1 MPGTVFLAGVVA
13 LFVTLAGP
21 LLKPRRYRV
30 VPEWEIVVV
39 DSSGRPVEGAEVAQA
54 WHHDTLETLLFSVLF
69 DWYQRETKTT
79 NREGIV
85 SFEQRVLWG
94 NGLMERAGEQF
105 NRLLFGAHGGGG
117 PSSSVI
123 AWKGCEI
130 GHLIYTANSGLEN
143 RLVLDRRMF
152 TPECR

>member
-1 MPGTVFLAGVVA
+1 M
-13 LFVTLAGP
+13 FVTPAGS
-21 LLKPRRYRV
+21 LVKPRRYLV

-39 DSSGRPVEGAEVAQA
+39 DLSGRPVEGAEVDQA
-54 WHHDTLETLLFSVLF
+54 WHHDTLETLLFSVFFDLF
-69 DWYQRETKTT
+69 QREAKTT

-85 SFEQRVLWG
+85 SFEQRVFWG
-94 NGLMERAGEQF
+94 NRLMERAGEQF
-105 NRLLFGAHGGGG
+105 NRLLFGAHEDGG

-130 GHLIYTANSGLEN
+130 GHLIYTASSGLEN
-143 RLVLDRRMF
+143 TLVLDRRMF